1 MSFINPSFKSKSNQ
15 TTNTPFKE
23 NVRKPEK
30 APRKKRS
37 DAKFDIKIYVS
48 EDEKRAARL
57 LANQARLSITP
68 YCSELVKKALCRNE
82 IYPETEHQTSGKPI
96 EIKLEPAFNEILMD
110 YCIEWDCSKRKAVQ
124 RIFKYALKRERG
136 LTL

>member
-1 MSFINPSFKSKSNQ
+1 MSFINPSFKSKPNK
-15 TTNTPFKE
+15 TTNIPLKE

-57 LANQARLSITP
+57 FANRALLPITP
-68 YCSELVKKALCRNE
+68 YCSELVKKALSRSE
-82 IYPETEHQTSGKPI
+82 TYPESEHQTSGKPI
-96 EIKLEPAFNEILMD
+96 EIKLDQAFNTILMD
-110 YCIEWDCSKRKAVQ
+110 YCIEWDCSKRKAAQ